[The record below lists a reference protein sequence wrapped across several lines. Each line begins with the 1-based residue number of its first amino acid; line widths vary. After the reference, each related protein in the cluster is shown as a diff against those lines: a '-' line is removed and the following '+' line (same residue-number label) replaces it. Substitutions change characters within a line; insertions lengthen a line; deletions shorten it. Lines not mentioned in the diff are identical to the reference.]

1 MCKKTLFFLMLIDMY
16 GVLFNFYNYIKTLNT
31 RISSSIK
38 QEIFNN
44 TASAIGIVTKD
55 GKWTSYYDYEKAS
68 VVYLVYLY
76 IRYKLGISRVYIY
89 TRQTLIDC
97 LNTVEGSKYC
107 IGTFYHNGSKEEIIV
122 PSLNKEND
130 SNNVKTAIAYALMG
144 DVDITMALKMY
155 QKSLANMS
163 ITTNE
168 FAEILI
174 QRGYVN
180 INVDDLEKITLT
192 IMDLSTMEEQ
202 IFKANDLITI

>member
-44 TASAIGIVTKD
+44 TASAIGIVSND
-55 GKWTSYYDYEKAS
+55 GKWTSYYDYEKTS
-68 VVYLVYLY
+68 VIYLVYLY
-76 IRYKLGISRVYIY
+76 IRYKLGVSRVYIY

-97 LNTVEGSKYC
+97 LNNVADSKYC
-107 IGTFYHNGSKEEIIV
+107 VGTFYHNNVKEEIV
-122 PSLNKEND
+122 VSLLNNEQH
-130 SNNVKTAIAYALMG
+130 SNIDIAYALLG
-144 DVDITMALKMY
+144 DVDITKELKIY
-155 QKSLANMS
+155 QNS
-163 ITTNE
+163 IARIRITSRE

-174 QRGYVN
+174 HKGYVN
-180 INVDDLEKITLT
+180 INVDDLEKINLT